1 MTNPILL
8 PRSDNQN
15 SRKLELLDL
24 IRQFPIVSALVP
36 HMGLGDVLNL
46 SRVNSHY
53 RAVLHG
59 FALPIS
65 NPADFS
71 NPANKS
77 RRIRPDIHIGD
88 HQTLYWK
95 NIKKSG
101 QLICSEP
108 THTRGSTPRLC
119 KYCSLPV
126 CEACIVKESFR
137 QSTSAYK
144 SRTRPLCID
153 CWLSGQPHNGR
164 RPAAPP
170 HHNASNPVASEYC
183 TCTAKDGWV
192 CSKCREI
199 QVRTGQEPIPTCS
212 GEGCGKPPGK
222 DNGRRRICL
231 WCHLPLVA
239 RPSMEQSREWYAERH
254 AFLED
259 GRWDELNGD
268 GEMWDEMEVDGDGG
282 GGGERGRERQE
293 RNFDIV
299 QLEMDGPR

>member
-1 MTNPILL
+1 
-8 PRSDNQN
+8 
-15 SRKLELLDL
+15 
-24 IRQFPIVSALVP
+24 
-36 HMGLGDVLNL
+36 MGLGDVLNL

-65 NPADFS
+65 DPADLI
-71 NPANKS
+71 NPANSS

-108 THTRGSTPRLC
+108 THTRGLTPHLC

-164 RPAAPP
+164 RPSAPP
-170 HHNASNPVASEYC
+170 YHNDASNPVASAYC
-183 TCTAKDGWV
+183 ICTAKDGWM

-199 QVRTGQEPIPTCS
+199 QVRTGQEPIAKCS
-212 GEGCGKPPGK
+212 GEGCGGPPGK

-254 AFLED
+254 ALLED
-259 GRWDELNGD
+259 GRWDELNWD
-268 GEMWDEMEVDGDGG
+268 GEMEYEMEVDGGG
-282 GGGERGRERQE
+282 GSERGWQKDIEARQSA
-293 RNFDIV
+293 R
-299 QLEMDGPR
+299 